1 MVKRELYMEKLRHLR
16 NKDII
21 KVITGVRRC
30 GKSYLLQLIIDELI
44 ETGVNKENIV
54 LINFDSGEY
63 NNIESSLELDEL
75 VLNLVKPLSGC
86 VYLFFDEIQ
95 NVKGWERSIVSY
107 YVDLDCDIYVTGS
120 NSKLLSG
127 ELATHLTGRYMQI
140 KMYPFSFNEFMDY
153 KMETIDLNDERLLPV
168 YEQDWLDEFIYWGAF
183 PFSLALGEEYKMSY
197 LQDVFNSIIYRDLI
211 ERYNIRDVALLK
223 RLINFLL
230 DNVGNV
236 FSANS
241 IKKKKKN
248 EGVSVSHITIQN
260 YLNFLE
266 ESHMFL
272 KVPREEIHG
281 KELLRVNE
289 KYYVVDTG
297 FIRVLMGISS
307 INGNIGHIIENIVYL
322 ELIKRGYDVTIGRV
336 NGSEVDFVCR
346 NYNETFYIQVCD
358 EIHESDIEREFGPLL
373 KIKDAYPKYIV
384 SRDKSDKS
392 FDGIKH
398 INLLKFLKDFVN

>member
-241 IKKKKKN
+241 ISKFLKN

>member
-30 GKSYLLQLIIDELI
+30 GKSYLLKLINDELI

-241 IKKKKKN
+241 ISKFLKN

-322 ELIKRGYDVTIGRV
+322 ELIKRGYDVTIGKV

>member
-1 MVKRELYMEKLRHLR
+1 M
-16 NKDII
+16 
-21 KVITGVRRC
+21 
-30 GKSYLLQLIIDELI
+30 LQ
-44 ETGVNKENIV
+44 NIV

-241 IKKKKKN
+241 ISKFLKN

>member
-153 KMETIDLNDERLLPV
+153 KMETIDLKDERLLPV

-241 IKKKKKN
+241 ISKFLKN

-322 ELIKRGYDVTIGRV
+322 ELIKRGYDVTIGKV
-336 NGSEVDFVCR
+336 NGREVDFVCR

>member
-241 IKKKKKN
+241 ISKFLKN

-322 ELIKRGYDVTIGRV
+322 ELIKRGYDVTIGGV

>member
-168 YEQDWLDEFIYWGAF
+168 YEQDWLDEFIYWGAI

-197 LQDVFNSIIYRDLI
+197 
-211 ERYNIRDVALLK
+211 
-223 RLINFLL
+223 
-230 DNVGNV
+230 
-236 FSANS
+236 
-241 IKKKKKN
+241 
-248 EGVSVSHITIQN
+248 
-260 YLNFLE
+260 
-266 ESHMFL
+266 
-272 KVPREEIHG
+272 
-281 KELLRVNE
+281 
-289 KYYVVDTG
+289 
-297 FIRVLMGISS
+297 
-307 INGNIGHIIENIVYL
+307 
-322 ELIKRGYDVTIGRV
+322 
-336 NGSEVDFVCR
+336 
-346 NYNETFYIQVCD
+346 
-358 EIHESDIEREFGPLL
+358 
-373 KIKDAYPKYIV
+373 
-384 SRDKSDKS
+384 
-392 FDGIKH
+392 
-398 INLLKFLKDFVN
+398 

>member
-241 IKKKKKN
+241 ISKFLKN

-322 ELIKRGYDVTIGRV
+322 ELIKRGYDVTIGKV

-373 KIKDAYPKYIV
+373 KTKDAYPKYIV

>member
-241 IKKKKKN
+241 ISKFLKN

-281 KELLRVNE
+281 KELLRVNA

-322 ELIKRGYDVTIGRV
+322 ELIKRGYDVTIGKV

>member
-1 MVKRELYMEKLRHLR
+1 
-16 NKDII
+16 
-21 KVITGVRRC
+21 
-30 GKSYLLQLIIDELI
+30 
-44 ETGVNKENIV
+44 
-54 LINFDSGEY
+54 
-63 NNIESSLELDEL
+63 
-75 VLNLVKPLSGC
+75 
-86 VYLFFDEIQ
+86 
-95 NVKGWERSIVSY
+95 
-107 YVDLDCDIYVTGS
+107 
-120 NSKLLSG
+120 
-127 ELATHLTGRYMQI
+127 
-140 KMYPFSFNEFMDY
+140 
-153 KMETIDLNDERLLPV
+153 
-168 YEQDWLDEFIYWGAF
+168 
-183 PFSLALGEEYKMSY
+183 MSY

-241 IKKKKKN
+241 ISKFLKN

-289 KYYVVDTG
+289 KYYAVDTG

-307 INGNIGHIIENIVYL
+307 INNNIGHIIENIVYL
-322 ELIKRGYDVTIGRV
+322 ELIKRGYDVTIGKV

-358 EIHESDIEREFGPLL
+358 EIHESDIERELVP
-373 KIKDAYPKYIV
+373 Y
-384 SRDKSDKS
+384 
-392 FDGIKH
+392 
-398 INLLKFLKDFVN
+398 

>member
-241 IKKKKKN
+241 ISKFLKN

-322 ELIKRGYDVTIGRV
+322 ELIKRGYDVTIGKV

>member
-153 KMETIDLNDERLLPV
+153 KMETIDLKDERLLPV

-241 IKKKKKN
+241 ISKFLKN

-322 ELIKRGYDVTIGRV
+322 ELIKRGYDVTIGKV